1 MMEFLL
7 TNYLIFS
14 ITMRK
19 ASSVQM
25 YEPILLLFKIFS
37 VHCFHLTCKLQIQEL
52 SLFLVTMMLQT
63 MTQYVLIVFSFHAL
77 IDHLLFL
84 INYAQIS
91 LQFGGLFKKYTY
103 FHWSFKSHDL
113 HLSFKLLI
121 ATYLIYMNRLMYN
134 LFPIES
140 PWLVLMPQVLR
151 FSNSIS
157 QLKYRSDFNNFIDEI
172 LINPCQHPYES
183 FDDYSLNPKNCLELN
198 HRNLM

>member
-1 MMEFLL
+1 
-7 TNYLIFS
+7 
-14 ITMRK
+14 
-19 ASSVQM
+19 
-25 YEPILLLFKIFS
+25 
-37 VHCFHLTCKLQIQEL
+37 
-52 SLFLVTMMLQT
+52 
-63 MTQYVLIVFSFHAL
+63 
-77 IDHLLFL
+77 
-84 INYAQIS
+84 
-91 LQFGGLFKKYTY
+91 
-103 FHWSFKSHDL
+103 
-113 HLSFKLLI
+113 
-121 ATYLIYMNRLMYN
+121 MYN